1 MATSSGVS
9 CGSCLK
15 TGKNKVAI
23 IWCSDCESGL
33 CGVCRYQHNIS
44 NTTINHK
51 TTPVGEF
58 YQGAQMPIRSR
69 TMQLRIV
76 RKFDVAKAD
85 SPKPEISAFCLLPN
99 KNFVFVD
106 RAGFF
111 TICDKDGSFQE
122 RFSMNCMSAYDM
134 VSIDNSSIALASR
147 SEGHEDGPYVCL
159 VDIKKRR

>member
-1 MATSSGVS
+1 MVVV
-9 CGSCLK
+9 LK
-15 TGKNKVAI
+15 LEKNKVAI

-51 TTPVGEF
+51 TTRVEEL

-69 TMQLRIV
+69 TMQPRIV
-76 RKFDVAKAD
+76 HKFDFAKAD
-85 SPKPEISAFCLLPN
+85 SPKPEISAFCLHPN

-122 RFSMNCMSAYDM
+122 RFSMDCMSAYDM
-134 VSIDNSSIALASR
+134 VSIDNSTIALASR
-147 SEGHEDGPYVCL
+147 SEGYVDRPYLRL
-159 VDIKKRR
+159 VDIEKKDE